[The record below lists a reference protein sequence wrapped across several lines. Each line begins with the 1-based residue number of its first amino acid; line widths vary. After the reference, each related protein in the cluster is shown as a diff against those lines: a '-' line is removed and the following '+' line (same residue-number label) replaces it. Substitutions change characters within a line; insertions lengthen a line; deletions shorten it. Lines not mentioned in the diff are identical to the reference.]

1 MGAPRDTFK
10 NHDSAGTTC
19 FTPES
24 PMILDAAST
33 GIDGTSTPPTTSSR
47 SDAVPPVIGPGL
59 SMMNSG
65 RREGQPAPEQSPP
78 ALSLA

>member
-10 NHDSAGTTC
+10 SHDSAGTTC

-24 PMILDAAST
+24 PMILDAASA
-33 GIDGTSTPPTTSSR
+33 GNGGTSAPPTTSSR
-47 SDAVPPVIGPGL
+47 SDALPPVIGPGL

-65 RREGQPAPEQSPP
+65 RREGQPDPELAPP